1 MICAARPSWAKTLT
15 EALLNPSAAARLQD
29 YPVDVGTGD
38 LFRHASPEVAAKW
51 LAMADGLGALAA
63 DAGMPAQELVA
74 RQIADLG
81 MSFRL
86 TGDVDERAWPLTPM
100 PLIVGAAEWAGVE
113 QGLIQRA
120 RLLEAVAADV
130 YGPQTLVSGGHI
142 PAALVTGS
150 RYFARNMVGQA
161 PRQGRFLHVYAC
173 DLARGPRGQWR
184 VLGDRLR
191 LANGIGYALENRLA
205 LSRAT
210 GALLGDV
217 HARRLAAF
225 FSELRAGIARDCQR
239 ESPRIALLTPGRLNQ
254 SYPEQAHLARYL
266 GFPLVEGRDL
276 TVSDDRLYV
285 RTIAGP
291 KRIDALWRWIDTTA
305 LDPLNFDARSE
316 IGVPD
321 LVDAWAR
328 DGLEIANRPGV
339 EMLEAPAFAAFL
351 PRLCKLLLGEEP
363 VLPNVATWW
372 CGQAAEAALVRGRL
386 DELAL
391 TPAFGTPVAGLRGAL
406 PAPGAGITG
415 EAREALLAAMARRP
429 MDYCAQ
435 EIIRLS
441 TTPALIDDQF
451 VPRPFTIR
459 AFVAR
464 DASGEWTVMPGGFV
478 RLAGSDGMETTLMGA
493 GDLSAD
499 LCVVD
504 DTGRPESSRTLLA
517 ATPAVRRGGGILAS
531 QAADNLFW
539 FGRYVER
546 TEAAVRLIR
555 AALGAGIEAEAAGT
569 GATDTAGQLIALLT
583 EWDAIT
589 PETAALGVPQACHA
603 ALIEATLPGG
613 IATLFATMRS
623 IGLSLRDRLAPDFWR
638 IASRPLPKVESAR
651 PGALLRVAREL
662 LERLSAL
669 SGLLA
674 ENFVHGPAWRF
685 LDMGRRLE
693 RGLGLCMAVQALVG
707 EDESPEALGVLLDLS
722 DSQITYRSRYLAGP
736 RRAPVLDLL
745 LLDPENP
752 RSLAYQA
759 EALTSHIAAL
769 PALDDRQLPEPPLLQ
784 ARALL
789 APIASLTAETF
800 GVTELQAA
808 QRGLA
813 ELSNAISERFFLQ
826 FEKRAAAGGAG
837 GLLA

>member
-1 MICAARPSWAKTLT
+1 MT
-15 EALLNPSAAARLQD
+15 EALVSTAAPARLQD
-29 YPVDVGTGD
+29 YPVNVAAGD
-38 LFRHASPEVAAKW
+38 LFRDAPPDVAAKW
-51 LAMADGLGALAA
+51 LAMADGLGALVAE
-63 DAGMPAQELVA
+63 AGAPAQELVA

-86 TGDVDERAWPLTPM
+86 TGDVDERTWPLTPL

-120 RLLEAVAADV
+120 RLLEAVAADL
-130 YGPQTLVSGGHI
+130 YGPQTLVTNGHV
-142 PAALVTGS
+142 PASLVTGS

-161 PRQGRFLHVYAC
+161 PRQGPFLHVYAC
-173 DLARGPRGQWR
+173 DLARGPHGQWR

-210 GALLGDV
+210 GSLLGDI

-225 FSELRAGIARDCQR
+225 FSDLRAGIARDCQR
-239 ESPRIALLTPGRLNQ
+239 ENPRIALLTPGRLNQ

-291 KRIDALWRWIDTTA
+291 KRIDALWRWIDTPA

-321 LVDAWAR
+321 LFDAWSR
-328 DGLEIANRPGV
+328 GGLEVANRPGV

-351 PRLCKLLLGEEP
+351 PRLCSVLLGESAI
-363 VLPNVATWW
+363 LPNVATWW
-372 CGQAAEAALVRGRL
+372 CGQPAEAEAVRARL
-386 DELAL
+386 DQLVIA
-391 TPAFGTPVAGLRGAL
+391 PAFGTAVEGLDGTAPV
-406 PAPGAGITG
+406 PGTSLDSA
-415 EAREALLAAMARRP
+415 ARARLLAAMARRP
-429 MDYCAQ
+429 MDYCGQ
-435 EIIRLS
+435 EIVHLS
-441 TTPALIDDQF
+441 TTPALIEDTYE
-451 VPRPFTIR
+451 PRPFTVR

-464 DASGEWTVMPGGFV
+464 DGAGQWTVMPGGFA
-478 RLAGSDGMETTLMGA
+478 RLATSGGISTTLMGE

-504 DTGRPESSRTLLA
+504 SADCALPARSLLA

-546 TEAAVRLIR
+546 TEATLRVIR
-555 AALGAGIEAEAAGT
+555 SALGTGIELDSANGGAADTLAALLGLLETWGAIAPK
-569 GATDTAGQLIALLT
+569 TAQL
-583 EWDAIT
+583 
-589 PETAALGVPQACHA
+589 PGPQACQA
-603 ALIEATLPGG
+603 ALSEDQLPGG
-613 IATLFATMRS
+613 VLTLFATIRS
-623 IGLSLRDRLAPDFWR
+623 IGLTLRDRLAPDFWR
-638 IASRPLPKVESAR
+638 IASRPLPRLESAR
-651 PGALLRVAREL
+651 PGAQLRLTREL
-662 LERLSAL
+662 LERVSAL

-674 ENFVHGPAWRF
+674 ENFVRGPSWRF
-685 LDMGRRLE
+685 VDMGRRLE
-693 RGLGLCMAVQALVG
+693 RALALCGAMPALVG
-707 EDESPEALGVLLDLS
+707 DDDAPEPLGVLLDLS
-722 DSQITYRSRYLAGP
+722 DSQITYRSRYLTAP

-745 LLDPENP
+745 LLDPDNP

-759 EALTSHIAAL
+759 EALVRHIAAL
-769 PALDDRQLPEPPLLQ
+769 PALDDRNLPEPPLLL
-784 ARALL
+784 ARSLL
-789 APIASLTAETF
+789 APIASGTAETF
-800 GVTELQAA
+800 GVAQVQAA
-808 QRGLA
+808 QSALWD
-813 ELSNAISERFFLQ
+813 LSNAISERYFLQ
-826 FEKRAAAGGAG
+826 FEKREAQGGAG
-837 GLLA
+837 SLLA